1 MNTESRTKA
10 RVLDTMIRIVEF
22 IFVITIIFDCN
33 SVYRAMRFG
42 LNPRLLAIIAG
53 IGSASLLIF
62 LHVLKDR
69 KNTECIKSHK
79 LLFLVSFVFVFAFY
93 AVNASKSEQVGYIEY
108 FLLFTNVMV
117 ILFKIY
123 RRNNNVFRL
132 FYLLEH
138 TMLVIAAF
146 SLILWIGSNVL
157 GLWGM
162 SEDVFVDWGGKY
174 YDTNYLNLCIRRW
187 VGGYQPDAVKNLGV
201 FCEPPMFGLMLG
213 VGLYTELFLKKRTNI
228 ISVIIFLAALAS
240 SRAILA
246 IMVSMLALFFK
257 FLEIIEGKKHAV
269 LLGMSVA
276 IVAVAC
282 GTGLFIFKLQNES
295 LSLMTHLDD
304 FAASLKCWTHYP
316 LFGCGYN
323 TEDPIVKYMS
333 DFRMDNTGLSNSGA
347 VVLAEGG
354 IMLWSFYVIPFVLMA
369 VAFFK
374 KNKKLA
380 YWSVGMF
387 AFWVVVIFHTR
398 LLIFMLVALGYSMIE
413 LELSESENK
422 KKKVSFAIKWFDEN
436 LPDTPGIWEKN
447 PMTVPMSFRIVMM
460 GILGGVAVY
469 SLFNIQTYGAVTAAC
484 AIVILVCEAAMI
496 FIKNKKKS
504 VKTGYYLVSDIVLWA
519 LFMAFGQLYTVLD
532 GLYEA
537 FGLYMQDNWWTSIV
551 AVIILYA
558 VGALT
563 DILTTKKNSVE
574 AVN

>member
-187 VGGYQPDAVKNLGV
+187 VV
-201 FCEPPMFGLMLG
+201 
-213 VGLYTELFLKKRTNI
+213 VG
-228 ISVIIFLAALAS
+228 S
-240 SRAILA
+240 
-246 IMVSMLALFFK
+246 
-257 FLEIIEGKKHAV
+257 
-269 LLGMSVA
+269 
-276 IVAVAC
+276 
-282 GTGLFIFKLQNES
+282 
-295 LSLMTHLDD
+295 
-304 FAASLKCWTHYP
+304 
-316 LFGCGYN
+316 
-323 TEDPIVKYMS
+323 
-333 DFRMDNTGLSNSGA
+333 
-347 VVLAEGG
+347 
-354 IMLWSFYVIPFVLMA
+354 
-369 VAFFK
+369 
-374 KNKKLA
+374 
-380 YWSVGMF
+380 
-387 AFWVVVIFHTR
+387 
-398 LLIFMLVALGYSMIE
+398 
-413 LELSESENK
+413 
-422 KKKVSFAIKWFDEN
+422 
-436 LPDTPGIWEKN
+436 
-447 PMTVPMSFRIVMM
+447 
-460 GILGGVAVY
+460 
-469 SLFNIQTYGAVTAAC
+469 
-484 AIVILVCEAAMI
+484 
-496 FIKNKKKS
+496 
-504 VKTGYYLVSDIVLWA
+504 
-519 LFMAFGQLYTVLD
+519 
-532 GLYEA
+532 
-537 FGLYMQDNWWTSIV
+537 
-551 AVIILYA
+551 
-558 VGALT
+558 
-563 DILTTKKNSVE
+563 
-574 AVN
+574 